1 MQMILQVFEQN
12 AIRFVV
18 THFLHIAL
26 VIIAFMVVK
35 DFESIGIAQVY
46 PIREMLA
53 ITTLVTI
60 FEDYFY

>member
-12 AIRFVV
+12 TIRFVV
-18 THFLHIAL
+18 THSLL
-26 VIIAFMVVK
+26 VAFANKTFMVVK
-35 DFESIGIAQVY
+35 YFESIGIAQIH

-60 FEDYFY
+60 F

>member
-18 THFLHIAL
+18 THPLLVAL
-26 VIIAFMVVK
+26 ANKTFMVVK
-35 DFESIGIAQVY
+35 DFESISIAQIH
-46 PIREMLA
+46 PIRKMLA

>member
-1 MQMILQVFEQN
+1 MQMILQVFEQD
-12 AIRFVV
+12 AICFVV
-18 THFLHIAL
+18 THSLL
-26 VIIAFMVVK
+26 VAFVNKAFMVVK

-46 PIREMLA
+46 PIRKMLT

>member
-18 THFLHIAL
+18 THPLL
-26 VIIAFMVVK
+26 VSLANKTFMVVK
-35 DFESIGIAQVY
+35 YFESIGIAQAY

-53 ITTLVTI
+53 ITTLVPI

>member
-1 MQMILQVFEQN
+1 MHMKLQILKQN
-12 AIRFVV
+12 TIRFVV
-18 THFLHIAL
+18 TYSLLVAL
-26 VIIAFMVVK
+26 ANETFMVVK

-53 ITTLVTI
+53 ITTLVPI

>member
-1 MQMILQVFEQN
+1 MHMKLQKFKQN
-12 AIRFVV
+12 TIRFVV
-18 THFLHIAL
+18 TYSLLVAL
-26 VIIAFMVVK
+26 ANETFMVVK
-35 DFESIGIAQVY
+35 DFESISIAQIH

>member
-18 THFLHIAL
+18 THPLLVAL
-26 VIIAFMVVK
+26 ANKTFMVVK
-35 DFESIGIAQVY
+35 YFEPIGIAQVY

>member
-18 THFLHIAL
+18 THPLLVAL
-26 VIIAFMVVK
+26 ANKTFMVVK
-35 DFESIGIAQVY
+35 YFESIGIAQIH

-60 FEDYFY
+60 F

>member
-18 THFLHIAL
+18 THSLL
-26 VIIAFMVVK
+26 VAFANKTFMVVK
-35 DFESIGIAQVY
+35 YFESIGIAQVY

-53 ITTLVTI
+53 ITTLVPI